1 MEPTLDTLAS
11 SAAELSDKAPQQAQ
25 QMQGQVAALKKFSND
40 IQELST
46 LENSLTEPY
55 EMKEINVNTF
65 CEATMDK
72 VKEFVQPEVSTVVNA
87 AKLQIK
93 TNPEQLERILI
104 HLLKNAAE

>member
-1 MEPTLDTLAS
+1 MNTNELKTQFIQNISAQMEPTLDTLAS

-65 CEATMDK
+65 
-72 VKEFVQPEVSTVVNA
+72 
-87 AKLQIK
+87 
-93 TNPEQLERILI
+93 
-104 HLLKNAAE
+104 